1 MKKSTIVYILAI
13 AMIAASGIANG
24 AQVNLSVDS
33 QYSQVMTA
41 MNTGGTLSTEIVVG
55 QTNLQDVTP
64 ADDAVTVIA
73 QQEASPMVGS
83 GAQPFASVH
92 LIDDTVNVGPGGDN
106 FHVGKYF
113 ASADTGMAIALI
125 DNSAD
130 LVNLKGGGSSHVG
143 KRFVSPPDAAAVL
156 IIT

>member
-1 MKKSTIVYILAI
+1 
-13 AMIAASGIANG
+13 MIAASGIANG
-24 AQVNLSVDS
+24 AQVNLSVDG

-73 QQEASPMVGS
+73 QQEASQTDRGS

-106 FHVGKYF
+106 SHVGKYF

-143 KRFVSPPDAAAVL
+143 KRFVASTPIEAGLITISSVAA
-156 IIT
+156 